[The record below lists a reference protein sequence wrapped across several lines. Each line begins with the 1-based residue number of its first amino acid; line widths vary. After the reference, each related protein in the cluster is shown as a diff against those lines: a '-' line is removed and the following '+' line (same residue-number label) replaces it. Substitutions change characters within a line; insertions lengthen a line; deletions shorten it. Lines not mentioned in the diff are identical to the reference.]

1 MVKLLVNLLIFA
13 AIIAFAIWQLVKVLK
28 RSKKGGCAACD
39 YNCPVKQQMK
49 KSPMTK

>member
-1 MVKLLVNLLIFA
+1 MIKLLVNGLIFA
-13 AIIAFAIWQLVKVLK
+13 IIVAFAIWQLIKVLK

-39 YNCPVKQQMK
+39 YQCPVKQQMK